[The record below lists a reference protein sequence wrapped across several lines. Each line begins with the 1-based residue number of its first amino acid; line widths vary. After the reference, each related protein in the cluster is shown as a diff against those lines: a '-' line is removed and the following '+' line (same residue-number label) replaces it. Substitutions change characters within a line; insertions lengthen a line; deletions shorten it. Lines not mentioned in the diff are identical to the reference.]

1 MDRGAFWATVHIG
14 LQRVRHVWSNL
25 AHTHALVENSRPVP
39 PIPRVSG
46 CAGAARGQGWARS
59 WKRGQSPGSPPG
71 LLRRHLGRGVRGA
84 GGPRVGVCAPAST
97 LVTGSLFSV
106 AFGVEWLSS
115 EHSVSCSSAFFL
127 VPWLERQVFLVF
139 VSFPCLHLFLANSA
153 PGLESVGQK
162 DPQEA
167 YHYVIAQ
174 TPQPL
179 THLLSSLHFSDS
191 SCVCF
196 T

>member
-1 MDRGAFWATVHIG
+1 MPWLKTAGQFLQYPECLVVLGLRGDKDEQGAGREA
-14 LQRVRHVWSNL
+14 RVL
-25 AHTHALVENSRPVP
+25 ALHLACCGAISAGVFGVP
-39 PIPRVSG
+39 
-46 CAGAARGQGWARS
+46 
-59 WKRGQSPGSPPG
+59 
-71 LLRRHLGRGVRGA
+71 

-191 SCVCF
+191 SRVCF